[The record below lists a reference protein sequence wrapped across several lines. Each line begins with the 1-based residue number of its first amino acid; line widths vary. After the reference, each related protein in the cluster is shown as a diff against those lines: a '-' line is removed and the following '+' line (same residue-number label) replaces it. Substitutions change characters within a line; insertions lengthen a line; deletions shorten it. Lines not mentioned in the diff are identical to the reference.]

1 MNYQKQKRCSYKL
14 LTQFQKEDRKITDQ
28 LTDALDSKDEERIA
42 RAQLKLIEQRMKYI
56 IANAN
61 KGQDRLTVADI
72 KDAEQ
77 NTRIF
82 DFLNDPEQIKKN
94 YSAIEKELNSQFKR
108 NAGAYVKNG
117 GSKDYILSKYRNLTP
132 VQQYLL
138 RQDQKKVEEAQS
150 KQKDPYAALK
160 GL

>member
-1 MNYQKQKRCSYKL
+1 MNVNPGDTALSSDEIKSRTDAANKI
-14 LTQFQKEDRKITDQ
+14 LTQFQKEDRKVTDQ

-77 NTRIF
+77 NTKIF
-82 DFLNDPEQIKKN
+82 DFLNDPEQIKK
-94 YSAIEKELNSQFKR
+94 ITQLLK
-108 NAGAYVKNG
+108 KN
-117 GSKDYILSKYRNLTP
+117 
-132 VQQYLL
+132 
-138 RQDQKKVEEAQS
+138 
-150 KQKDPYAALK
+150 
-160 GL
+160 